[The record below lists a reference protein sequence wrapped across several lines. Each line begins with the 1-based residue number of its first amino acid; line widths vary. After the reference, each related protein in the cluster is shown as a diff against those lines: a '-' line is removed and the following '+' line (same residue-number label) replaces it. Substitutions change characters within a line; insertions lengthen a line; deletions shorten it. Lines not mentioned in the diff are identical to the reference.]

1 MCKLSTVPPATVK
14 LLMSPLSEVNI
25 FSEFIGRAAPVSAR
39 SLPVE
44 VFCICFQQGGDPG
57 GEPRTHIW
65 SGNTSGSPRIVEDVA
80 REKDVGVTL
89 LPPSPRPG

>member
-1 MCKLSTVPPATVK
+1 M
-14 LLMSPLSEVNI
+14 
-25 FSEFIGRAAPVSAR
+25 
-39 SLPVE
+39 E

-89 LPPSPRPG
+89 LPLSPRPG